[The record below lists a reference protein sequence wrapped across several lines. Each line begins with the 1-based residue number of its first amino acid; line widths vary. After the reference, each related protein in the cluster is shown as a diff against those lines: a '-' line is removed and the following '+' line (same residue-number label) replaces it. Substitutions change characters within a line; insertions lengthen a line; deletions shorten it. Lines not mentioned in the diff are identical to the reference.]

1 MKILEL
7 ELLAYGPFTDT
18 SLDLSGGD
26 CGLHI
31 VYGPNEA
38 GKSSTLRAIHGLLY
52 GIQTKTTD
60 NFLHDNKKLRI
71 GGRLSNAAGDELHFH
86 RRKGNK
92 DTLLNPKAAK
102 GGAYADEVLAPFI
115 QGVDQDSFARVYGI
129 GNDQLE
135 EGGREMAALQ
145 GLVGESLFAATVG
158 GPGLAELLGKL
169 DENAAAIFD
178 SRKRSA
184 TLKTLGTRYKELTG
198 ERRSVQLAKTRWE
211 NLQSE
216 LRKARERR
224 DEVVSREK
232 DLSKQLRRLKR
243 IQNGL
248 SLIARRRET
257 LKRVDELS
265 GATVLPDGYSVEDR
279 NRAEADLAGVRK
291 RIERLKEQLEGERSF
306 TQQIASIAIPD
317 GLLGFEDAINEL
329 KDRRAVTVSAQADTV
344 KLQRKIETL
353 TTQAKELLRDLGFE
367 SSIEEAEQYRLR
379 SEDQVLIR
387 NLATDAKRLREQP
400 RLLQKEREEL
410 ETQLEQVQ
418 SDLKE
423 LGYIVEVGDL
433 RKVLEET
440 NRAGDFDA
448 ELEQLQQEHDAATR
462 KAEGQLATLG
472 LCDGP
477 MKKVVSLSVPLNET
491 VHRFREEFAQHELA
505 AELLQNES
513 VKLRDQLGLVRQEIA
528 ALQTAGSV
536 PTEAELNQLRGNR
549 DDAWQQIRDDWLR
562 NAFTKAMPIEKAE
575 QLASAFSRSVSEADQ
590 LGDRLRR
597 ETERVAQLAAQTA
610 RQTRIEEQIEQTEST
625 AQKESKE
632 TAALQKEWKKQ
643 WKAAGVSD
651 PLSPTEMLGWLERL
665 VELRETVAESEDL
678 KHRLEQT
685 QENQKVAA
693 NALRS
698 ELKSVG
704 EKALVKTPLAALVV
718 QAETLVDAVN
728 DRADQSER
736 LMANAAQLKTAIEKV
751 TRDEKRAADD
761 LAKWQAQWAPQMKQL
776 GCGEDAIAEQANE
789 RISALNRLFELVR
802 QIREEEQRVQ
812 DIESDAEQFNREAEQ
827 LASRFLGQSGLD
839 ATDAA
844 IQLHTTL
851 QTARAEQA
859 RLESIQ
865 EAQHNANVELI
876 DLEGTE
882 AVLVKELEALCSLAG
897 VTDVASLPEKE
908 RTSTELAELIRRRH
922 ELEDQ
927 LHEQTA
933 GQPLEEFI
941 EDADSEDADEL
952 PEQIDAIERE
962 LANLEGERD
971 AAVVAVNDLEKQ
983 AAEADGN
990 DKAANL
996 DQEAL
1001 GVLSTM
1007 HDEAQRYM
1015 QLRLA
1020 STMLRKQI
1028 EVHRAENED
1037 PLLQRASDLFAR
1049 MTCGEFSGLRTDY
1062 ENDQPVIVGVR
1073 GNDDMVPVSGMSDGT
1088 RNQLYLALRL
1098 GYVEHQLMKY
1108 EPMPFIVDD
1117 ILIHFD
1123 DTRSKATL
1131 QVLSELAE
1139 QTQVIFLTHHRHLL
1153 DLANENLPA
1162 NQLFVHHLDSR
1173 GRELSPV
1180 SSPARPR

>member
-1 MKILEL
+1 MKL
-7 ELLAYGPFTDT
+7 
-18 SLDLSGGD
+18 
-26 CGLHI
+26 
-31 VYGPNEA
+31 
-38 GKSSTLRAIHGLLY
+38 
-52 GIQTKTTD
+52 
-60 NFLHDNKKLRI
+60 
-71 GGRLSNAAGDELHFH
+71 
-86 RRKGNK
+86 
-92 DTLLNPKAAK
+92 
-102 GGAYADEVLAPFI
+102 
-115 QGVDQDSFARVYGI
+115 
-129 GNDQLE
+129 
-135 EGGREMAALQ
+135 
-145 GLVGESLFAATVG
+145 
-158 GPGLAELLGKL
+158 
-169 DENAAAIFD
+169 
-178 SRKRSA
+178 
-184 TLKTLGTRYKELTG
+184 
-198 ERRSVQLAKTRWE
+198 
-211 NLQSE
+211 
-216 LRKARERR
+216 
-224 DEVVSREK
+224 
-232 DLSKQLRRLKR
+232 
-243 IQNGL
+243 
-248 SLIARRRET
+248 
-257 LKRVDELS
+257 
-265 GATVLPDGYSVEDR
+265 
-279 NRAEADLAGVRK
+279 
-291 RIERLKEQLEGERSF
+291 
-306 TQQIASIAIPD
+306 
-317 GLLGFEDAINEL
+317 
-329 KDRRAVTVSAQADTV
+329 
-344 KLQRKIETL
+344 
-353 TTQAKELLRDLGFE
+353 
-367 SSIEEAEQYRLR
+367 
-379 SEDQVLIR
+379 
-387 NLATDAKRLREQP
+387 
-400 RLLQKEREEL
+400 
-410 ETQLEQVQ
+410 
-418 SDLKE
+418 
-423 LGYIVEVGDL
+423 
-433 RKVLEET
+433 
-440 NRAGDFDA
+440 
-448 ELEQLQQEHDAATR
+448 
-462 KAEGQLATLG
+462 
-472 LCDGP
+472 
-477 MKKVVSLSVPLNET
+477 
-491 VHRFREEFAQHELA
+491 
-505 AELLQNES
+505 
-513 VKLRDQLGLVRQEIA
+513 
-528 ALQTAGSV
+528 
-536 PTEAELNQLRGNR
+536 
-549 DDAWQQIRDDWLR
+549 
-562 NAFTKAMPIEKAE
+562 
-575 QLASAFSRSVSEADQ
+575 
-590 LGDRLRR
+590 
-597 ETERVAQLAAQTA
+597 
-610 RQTRIEEQIEQTEST
+610 
-625 AQKESKE
+625 
-632 TAALQKEWKKQ
+632 
-643 WKAAGVSD
+643 
-651 PLSPTEMLGWLERL
+651 
-665 VELRETVAESEDL
+665 
-678 KHRLEQT
+678 
-685 QENQKVAA
+685 
-693 NALRS
+693 
-698 ELKSVG
+698 
-704 EKALVKTPLAALVV
+704 
-718 QAETLVDAVN
+718 
-728 DRADQSER
+728 
-736 LMANAAQLKTAIEKV
+736 
-751 TRDEKRAADD
+751 
-761 LAKWQAQWAPQMKQL
+761 L

-876 DLEGTE
+876 DLEGSE

-1073 GNDDMVPVSGMSDGT
+1073 GNEDTVPVSGMSDGT

-1108 EPMPFIVDD
+1108 EPMPFVVDD

-1180 SSPARPR
+1180 SSPTRPR